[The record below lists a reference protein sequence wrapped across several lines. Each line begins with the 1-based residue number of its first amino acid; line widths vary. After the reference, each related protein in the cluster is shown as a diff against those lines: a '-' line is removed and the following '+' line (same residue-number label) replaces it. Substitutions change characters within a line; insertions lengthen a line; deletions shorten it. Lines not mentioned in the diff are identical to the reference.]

1 MTFAEHAQLAG
12 VDVGAIGIA
21 LNHAPTGV
29 TRTSYLGGGL
39 AKKMILTQCLKTVSK
54 QYLAYMEEETGIVG
68 EEVLDAETVLQMLK
82 DMGLKLR

>member
-1 MTFAEHAQLAG
+1 
-12 VDVGAIGIA
+12 
-21 LNHAPTGV
+21 V

-54 QYLAYMEEETGIVG
+54 QYLAYMDGETGIVG
-68 EEVLDAETVLQMLK
+68 EEVLDLEAVIQMLR